1 MSRRNKP
8 ILIGGCHRSG
18 TSLVRRILNAHSRI
32 HCGPEVKF
40 FRDFHNDYLEDPIR
54 HLRFMTTAR
63 RILPKSELLDVLG
76 RAFITLHERAAA
88 RAGKPR
94 WADKNPEN
102 VLYLE
107 EWQRLIGDGW
117 VLVHVVRN
125 PLDTLAS
132 IQEIGFPRTIP
143 VELEA
148 RIAHYKRYTQ
158 AGLDFGSLHP
168 ERYYRVVYEQLVS
181 QPEPVI
187 STLMTWL
194 GEEFEPVQLDFNSLQ
209 HQRGMEDP
217 KVRETT
223 AVHAESVGRW
233 RELLTSSEAAQIAR
247 ECDPLWQRISNDID
261 HGSQYPKRWLFW
273 GPGSWTER
281 FWPRVRIAGQK
292 EEQEKEP

>member
-1 MSRRNKP
+1 MP

-54 HLRFMTTAR
+54 HLRFTTTAR
-63 RILPKSELLDVLG
+63 RILPESELLDVLG

-88 RAGKPR
+88 QAGKPR

-107 EWQRLIGDGW
+107 EWQRLISDGW
-117 VLVHVVRN
+117 VFVHVVRN

-132 IQEIGFPRTIP
+132 IKEIGFPRTIP
-143 VELEA
+143 AELEA

-187 STLMTWL
+187 STMMTWL
-194 GEEFEPVQLDFNSLQ
+194 GEDFELLQLDFNSLQ

-261 HGSQYPKRWLFW
+261 HGSQYPKRGLFW